1 MERIAPEG
9 LFENTKSSDKL
20 DTAARPKS
28 APGQEVLASTQAVY
42 LRTQETGLYVNI
54 DGSGWAV
61 LESNPSTKYVLT
73 AYYQNNYIVIA
84 NGSYK
89 GYYLSYNN
97 HYYVGGYKS
106 WNDASYWAVD
116 PVNCSPYPG
125 LYPYYTGGANYLC
138 CNGVTDAIDKLVTVV
153 SY

>member
-9 LFENTKSSDKL
+9 LFNDTKSGGKPDSF
-20 DTAARPKS
+20 ARPNS
-28 APGQEVLASTQAVY
+28 APGQEVLASAQAVY

-54 DGSGWAV
+54 NGSGWAV
-61 LESNPSTKYVLT
+61 LESNPSTKYVLVT
-73 AYYQNNYIVIA
+73 YYQNNYIVIA
-84 NGSYK
+84 DGSYK
-89 GYYLSYNN
+89 NYYLSYSN
-97 HYYVGGYKS
+97 HYYVGGYKK
-106 WNDASYWAVD
+106 WTDASYWAVD